1 MNLIRLLLCFFLFI
15 VTDLR
20 SQTKK
25 LLEKQK
31 IEIQNEIKVIEQKL
45 SNSSKKKGVII
56 SNAEDLNYKI
66 KLQQNLISNINN
78 QLNLILNE
86 IDDNEIQLSNL
97 KNKEL
102 SLKEELAKMLLIGYK
117 KKSNLNKLMFIFSSS
132 SFQQA
137 YKRIQ
142 YFKQY
147 ANFQS
152 KTLSKI
158 KITSSEI
165 ENVIIAL
172 DSKKTNKQF
181 LINENENI

>member
-1 MNLIRLLLCFFLFI
+1 MNPTRILLFFLLLI

-20 SQTKK
+20 SQSKQA
-25 LLEKQK
+25 LEKQK
-31 IEIQNEIKVIEQKL
+31 KEIQNEIKVIELKL
-45 SNSSKKKGVII
+45 SNSSKKKGLII

-86 IDDNEIQLSNL
+86 IDANEIQLTNL

-102 SLKEELAKMLLIGYK
+102 SLKEELAKMLITGYK

-147 ANFQS
+147 VNFQN
-152 KTLSKI
+152 KTLLKI
-158 KITSSEI
+158 KSTSSEI
-165 ENVIIAL
+165 ENVILVL
-172 DSKKTNKQF
+172 DSQKTNKQ
-181 LINENENI
+181 